1 MSIKRR
7 GKMGRGKK
15 ILPAVMAL
23 TLAAGSITGCS
34 ASSAKTETAKESMQ
48 SQAET
53 KTAEQSTQ
61 AEKTSEAADV
71 AGEREITDMAGRT
84 VVVPDE
90 IETVFSSST
99 VTAIFMYTLAPDKLL
114 GWNYELNELEK
125 SIILEEYHD
134 LPNFG
139 MGDSINYEA
148 VIAAD
153 PTIAVNVGTINDKMI
168 SDCDKLSK
176 SLGVPV
182 VAVDGDLSASAEAY
196 RFMGELLGEEEQA
209 EKLASYAEKTFADIE
224 KMEVPEDKKVRIYY
238 GNGEDS
244 LETAPAGSAHG
255 QIIDMVN
262 AVNVADLE
270 MGEGSRVQI
279 SAEQLLAWDPDVIV
293 VNGEPKAD
301 MSGASAA
308 EAILANPDYASLKA
322 VQDQQ
327 VYGTP
332 NTPFSWM
339 DRPMGPNRIVGIRW
353 LSGLIYPEYLNY
365 NVDEEVKEFFDL
377 FYHVQLTDEKLENI
391 YSGTV

>member
-1 MSIKRR
+1 
-7 GKMGRGKK
+7 MGRGKK

-34 ASSAKTETAKESMQ
+34 VSSAKTETAKESMQ

-61 AEKTSEAADV
+61 AEKTSEAADA

-301 MSGASAA
+301 TSGASAA

>member
-1 MSIKRR
+1 MR
-7 GKMGRGKK
+7 RGKK

-34 ASSAKTETAKESMQ
+34 ASSAKTETAKESTQ

-61 AEKTSEAADV
+61 AEKTSEAADA

-114 GWNYELNELEK
+114 GWNYELNDLEK
-125 SIILEEYHD
+125 SVILKEYHD

-148 VIAAD
+148 VIAAG

-168 SDCDKLSK
+168 SDCDKLSE

-182 VAVDGDLSASAEAY
+182 VAVDGDLAASAESY

-308 EAILANPDYASLKA
+308 ETILANPDYASLKA
-322 VQDQQ
+322 VQNQQ

-332 NTPFSWM
+332 NAPFSWM

-377 FYHVQLTDEKLENI
+377 FYHVQLTDEQLENI

>member
-61 AEKTSEAADV
+61 AEKTSEAADA

-182 VAVDGDLSASAEAY
+182 VAVDGDLAASAEAY
-196 RFMGELLGEEEQA
+196 RFMGALLGEEEQA

-308 EAILANPDYASLKA
+308 ETILANPDYASLKA
-322 VQDQQ
+322 VQNQQ

-332 NTPFSWM
+332 NAPFSWM

-377 FYHVQLTDEKLENI
+377 FYHVQLTDEQLENI
-391 YSGTV
+391 YSGAV

>member
-1 MSIKRR
+1 MR
-7 GKMGRGKK
+7 RGKK

-34 ASSAKTETAKESMQ
+34 VSSAKTETAKESMQ

-61 AEKTSEAADV
+61 AEKTSEAADA

-377 FYHVQLTDEKLENI
+377 FYHIQLTDEKLENI

>member
-301 MSGASAA
+301 TSGASAA

>member
-61 AEKTSEAADV
+61 AEKTSEAADA

-114 GWNYELNELEK
+114 GWNYELNDLEK
-125 SIILEEYHD
+125 SVILKEYHD

-148 VIAAD
+148 VIAAG

-377 FYHVQLTDEKLENI
+377 FYHIQLTDEKLENI

>member
-1 MSIKRR
+1 
-7 GKMGRGKK
+7 MGRGKK

-34 ASSAKTETAKESMQ
+34 VSSAKTETAKESMQ

-61 AEKTSEAADV
+61 AEKTSEAADA

-301 MSGASAA
+301 TSGASAA
-308 EAILANPDYASLKA
+308 EAILANPDNASLKA

>member
-1 MSIKRR
+1 
-7 GKMGRGKK
+7 MGRGKK

-61 AEKTSEAADV
+61 AEKTSEAAD
-71 AGEREITDMAGRT
+71 ATGEREITDMAGRT

-308 EAILANPDYASLKA
+308 ETILANPDYASLKA

>member
-61 AEKTSEAADV
+61 AEKTSEAADA

-153 PTIAVNVGTINDKMI
+153 PTIAVNVGIINDKMI

-301 MSGASAA
+301 TSGASAA